1 MDENNKKIGRNKKDS
16 NDDMINL
23 VDNLNR
29 QDDVKYNRRSFLKAT
44 VGASV
49 TLGLATLPFSIKAMM
64 DDGAKDVN
72 RVEIAKLSDVP
83 KGESFKFGYPTEDD
97 MALLVH
103 TKDGQLKAY
112 NSKCTHLSCPV
123 FYEST
128 KDVLLCPC
136 HKGYFN
142 VSTGHPM
149 AGPPQRELPLIE
161 LEVIDDVIYAVGRK
175 IRHG

>member
-1 MDENNKKIGRNKKDS
+1 MSDKKVMRNQKDT

-29 QDDVKYNRRSFLKAT
+29 DDDTKYNRRAFLKSA

-49 TLGLATLPFSIKAMM
+49 ALGVATLPISIKAMM
-64 DDGAKDVN
+64 NDGKEDIVK
-72 RVEIAKLSDVP
+72 VEIAKLSNVK
-83 KGESFKFGYPTEDD
+83 KGEAVNFNYPTDEEP
-97 MALLVH
+97 AILVH

-112 NSKCTHLSCPV
+112 NNKCTHLQCPV
-123 FYEST
+123 FYEREQ
-128 KDVLLCPC
+128 DVLLCPC
-136 HKGYFN
+136 HKGYFDVN
-142 VSTGHPM
+142 SGHPI

-161 LEVIDDVIYAVGRK
+161 VEVIDNTVYAVGRK